1 MTTNAY
7 LTKNGVGNGEVWTTK
22 PYYDKTLDEWLSR
35 VPGEVGSEI
44 FDGLLTNFV
53 SNKECVKITIIKP
66 DV

>member
-7 LTKNGVGNGEVWTTK
+7 LTKNEVGNIELWTTK
-22 PYYDKTLDEWLSR
+22 PYYDKTLDEWFSR

-53 SNKECVKITIIKP
+53 GEKECVKITITKT
-66 DV
+66 DR